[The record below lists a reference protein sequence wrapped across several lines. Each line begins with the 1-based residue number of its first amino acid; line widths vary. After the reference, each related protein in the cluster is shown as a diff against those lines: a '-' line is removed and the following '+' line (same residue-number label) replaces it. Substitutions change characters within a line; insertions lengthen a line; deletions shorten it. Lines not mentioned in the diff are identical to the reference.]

1 MWFDF
6 SCYLAKIL
14 NDTHT
19 GDDGRRSS
27 GSSRPKK
34 QRSTSSSSWSTKY
47 AAGFD
52 DDEGS
57 DTIEDEIEDRL
68 YQRYRNKRNAE
79 RRKGRDG
86 DTSVEDEMR
95 RLRGL

>member
-1 MWFDF
+1 MH
-6 SCYLAKIL
+6 
-14 NDTHT
+14 THT
-19 GDDGRRSS
+19 YACTYIGDGGGRSS

-34 QRSTSSSSWSTKY
+34 QRTPSSWSTKY

-52 DDEGS
+52 DDEVS
-57 DTIEDEIEDRL
+57 DAIEDEIEDRL
-68 YQRYRNKRNAE
+68 YQRYRNRRNAE

>member
-1 MWFDF
+1 MNTYI
-6 SCYLAKIL
+6 CLYIHIL
-14 NDTHT
+14 MHTHT

-27 GSSRPKK
+27 GSSRPKR

-57 DTIEDEIEDRL
+57 SDAIEDEIEDRL
-68 YQRYRNKRNAE
+68 YQRYRNRRNAE

-86 DTSVEDEMR
+86 DASVEDEMR